1 LNIVLIFQTSI
12 ILTLWN
18 DIRYLIAMI
27 NLYFIG
33 SAGSGKSSLTGA
45 FNGWMENQKYNTI
58 TVNLDP
64 GIENAP
70 YVPDVDIRDWIKL
83 GDVMKEYGVGPN
95 GAQIIAADLLALNI
109 DEMKEI
115 IESMEAEYVI
125 FDTPGQM
132 ELFVLRQSGKFLID
146 TLGAEQSIIGFL
158 YDPVISKTPSGL
170 ISLMLQAASVQ
181 VRFNVPFLNI
191 LTKTDML
198 KDKELIKIMNWG
210 KDTMDLED
218 AIQSEVPTLK
228 SQLSIE
234 FLTAL
239 RSFGASQNIIP
250 VSSTY
255 GSGMEDI
262 YTTAQQIYF
271 GGEDLSKG

>member
-1 LNIVLIFQTSI
+1 
-12 ILTLWN
+12 
-18 DIRYLIAMI
+18 MI

-45 FNGWMENQKYNTI
+45 YMGWMQNQGYDAI

-83 GDVMKEYGVGPN
+83 RDVMKEYGVGPN
-95 GAQIIAADLLALNI
+95 GAQIIAADMLALNI
-109 DEMKEI
+109 NGMKEI
-115 IESMEAEYVI
+115 IQSFETEYVI

-146 TLGAEQSIIGFL
+146 ALGAPQSIIGFL
-158 YDPVISKTPSGL
+158 YDPVISRNPSGF
-170 ISLMLQAASVQ
+170 IALMLQAASVQ
-181 VRFNVPFLNI
+181 VRFNVPFLSI
-191 LTKTDML
+191 LTKSDLLSEDEREKILDWSRNLM
-198 KDKELIKIMNWG
+198 ELDGAINNELP
-210 KDTMDLED
+210 TMR
-218 AIQSEVPTLK
+218 
-228 SQLSIE
+228 SQLSTE
-234 FLTAL
+234 FLSAL
-239 RSFGASQNIIP
+239 KSFGVSQNIVP

-262 YTTAQQIYF
+262 YNTAQQIF
-271 GGEDLSKG
+271 HGGEDLSKD

>member
-1 LNIVLIFQTSI
+1 MT
-12 ILTLWN
+12 
-18 DIRYLIAMI
+18 DINNLIAMI

-33 SAGSGKSSLTGA
+33 SAGSGKTSLTGA
-45 FNGWMENQKYNTI
+45 FFGWMENQRYDAI

-64 GIENAP
+64 GIEKAP
-70 YVPDVDIRDWIKL
+70 YVPDVDIRDWVRL
-83 GDVMKEYGVGPN
+83 DDVMKEYDVGPN
-95 GAQIIAADLLALNI
+95 GAQVLAADLLALNI

-115 IESMEAEYVI
+115 IESFEADYVI

-146 TLGAEQSIIGFL
+146 SLGADQSIIGFL
-158 YDPVISKTPSGL
+158 YDPIISKIPSGF

-191 LTKTDML
+191 LPKSDLLTED
-198 KDKELIKIMNWG
+198 ERNRIVNWSMN
-210 KDTMDLED
+210 MVDLED
-218 AIQSEVPTLK
+218 EIHNEAPSMQ

-234 FLTAL
+234 FLSAL
-239 RSFGASQNIIP
+239 KSFGASQNIIP
-250 VSSTY
+250 ASSTY

-262 YTTAQQIYF
+262 YNTVQQIYF
-271 GGEDLSKG
+271 GGEDLSKD

>member
-1 LNIVLIFQTSI
+1 
-12 ILTLWN
+12 
-18 DIRYLIAMI
+18 MI

-45 FNGWMENQKYNTI
+45 FAGWMRHHDYDAI

-83 GDVMKEYGVGPN
+83 RDIMEEYGVGPN
-95 GAQIIAADLLALNI
+95 GAQIIAADMLALNI
-109 DEMKEI
+109 NEMKDTIQSFET
-115 IESMEAEYVI
+115 EYVI

-146 TLGAEQSIIGFL
+146 ALGAEQSIIGFL
-158 YDPVISKTPSGL
+158 YDPVISRNPSGF
-170 ISLMLQAASVQ
+170 IALMLQAASVQ
-181 VRFNVPFLNI
+181 VRFNVPFLSI
-191 LTKTDML
+191 LTKSDLLADDEREKILNWSRNLM
-198 KDKELIKIMNWG
+198 EL
-210 KDTMDLED
+210 DE
-218 AIQSEVPTLK
+218 AIHDEIPTLR

-234 FLTAL
+234 FLSAL
-239 RSFGASQNIIP
+239 KAFGAGQTIFP

-255 GSGMEDI
+255 GAGMEDI
-262 YTTAQQIYF
+262 YNAAQQIYF
-271 GGEDLSKG
+271 GGEDLSKD

>member
-1 LNIVLIFQTSI
+1 
-12 ILTLWN
+12 
-18 DIRYLIAMI
+18 MI

-45 FNGWMENQKYNTI
+45 YMGWMQNHGYNAI

-70 YVPDVDIRDWIKL
+70 YVPDVDIREWIKL
-83 GDVMKEYGVGPN
+83 RDIMKEHGVGPN
-95 GAQIIAADLLALNI
+95 GAQIIAADMLAMNI
-109 DEMKEI
+109 NEMKEI
-115 IESMEAEYVI
+115 IESFETEYVI

-132 ELFVLRQSGKFLID
+132 ELFVLRQSGKYLID
-146 TLGAEQSIIGFL
+146 AFGADKSIIGFL
-158 YDPVISKTPSGL
+158 YDPIISRNPSGF

-191 LTKTDML
+191 LTKSDLLSEEERGEISDWSRDLMAL
-198 KDKELIKIMNWG
+198 DGAINSERP
-210 KDTMDLED
+210 TMR
-218 AIQSEVPTLK
+218 

-234 FLTAL
+234 FLSAL
-239 RSFGASQNIIP
+239 KSFGAGHDIIP

-255 GSGMEDI
+255 GAGMEDI
-262 YTTAQQIYF
+262 YNAAQQIYF
-271 GGEDLSKG
+271 GGEDLSKD